1 MNRKQDKRNL
11 STKIELAN
19 AFKELSKEK
28 QMNKISVSD
37 LIKYCNLNR
46 NTFYYHFEDIY
57 DLINW
62 IFNEEVKTIIENL
75 DKTNYELFFNSVLD
89 YIEEN
94 KHILNSAYNSFG
106 REQLKRLLNPHFYII
121 LNKIITDQ
129 IQKHNLSIDNT
140 FKDFLIEF
148 YSAGIGEL
156 IVRYCKEEQCI
167 DRKTLLSYLFSLIDA
182 IPITNK
188 KKCYDEVTK

>member
-11 STKIELAN
+11 STKIKLSN
-19 AFKELSKEK
+19 AFKELSKKK
-28 QMNKISVSD
+28 QMNKITVND

-62 IFNEEVKTIIENL
+62 TFNEEVKTITKNL
-75 DKTNYELFFNSVLD
+75 NKTNYESFLNSVLD

-106 REQLKRLLNPHFYII
+106 REQLKKLLNPHFYMA
-121 LNKIITDQ
+121 LNKIITTH
-129 IQKHNLSIDNT
+129 IEKHNLTIDNN
-140 FKDFLIEF
+140 FKNFLIDF
-148 YSAGIGEL
+148 YSAGIAEL
-156 IVRYCKEEQCI
+156 IVNYCKEDKFI
-167 DRKTLLSYLFSLIDA
+167 DRKTLLNYLFSLTDS
-182 IPITNK
+182 IPIAYK
-188 KKCYDEVTK
+188 KVTSLSV

>member
-28 QMNKISVSD
+28 PMNKITVND

-57 DLINW
+57 NLINW
-62 IFNEEVKTIIENL
+62 MFNEEVKKIIESC
-75 DKTNYELFFNSVLD
+75 DTSNYENFLNSVLD

-106 REQLKRLLNPHFYII
+106 REQLKKILIPHFYAT
-121 LNKIITDQ
+121 LNGIITNH
-129 IQKHNLSIDNT
+129 IKNHNLTIDT
-140 FKDFLIEF
+140 DFKKFLIDF

-156 IVRYCKEEQCI
+156 IISYCKDEQNI
-167 DRKTLLSYLFSLIDA
+167 DRKKLINYLFALTDS

-188 KKCYDEVTK
+188 KANS